1 MPETL
6 TIEDYDCILDA
17 LDNQDTNKILKYFQ
31 KFELEPYSN
40 ILDAPRYG
48 NNDTDNINTYLDYI
62 LSYNLTDVIDVFID
76 ELNLEITDEVLVH
89 TLELQN
95 MDTYTYL
102 CALGYIP
109 QEKTLKFAVKLCH
122 GSIIDQILDNDKELV
137 EYIEE
142 DDIDY
147 LYENYEEIDEDTVET
162 IRVLLNYD
170 INISLFKNMLSIL
183 KENIDHSDHSD
194 NNNIESVNN
203 DIVIEI
209 IDLLESYGLK
219 L

>member
-6 TIEDYDCILDA
+6 TIEDYDSILDA
-17 LDNQDTNKILKYFQ
+17 LDNQDTNKILKYFK
-31 KFELEPYSN
+31 KFELDPHSN

-48 NNDTDNINTYLDYI
+48 NNDTDNINTYLDYV
-62 LSYNLTDVIDVFID
+62 LSYKLTDVIDVFID
-76 ELNLEITDEVLVH
+76 ELNLEITDEILVH

-95 MDTYTYL
+95 MDTYNYL
-102 CALGYIP
+102 CDLGYNP
-109 QEKTLKFAVKLCH
+109 EEKTLKYAIKISCGF
-122 GSIIDQILDNDKELV
+122 IIDKILENDRELV

-170 INISLFKNMLSIL
+170 INISLFKNMFSTL
-183 KENIDHSDHSD
+183 KENIDDSH
-194 NNNIESVNN
+194 NNNVESENN
-203 DIVIEI
+203 DIVLEI

-219 L
+219 V